1 MFSFPLTDMQK
12 YKVEI
17 SENVVRAL
25 IKTLAAAD
33 NPEVCCDQWKF
44 RNIYSIN
51 NGGSDYLRNCTKFEI
66 LKKSWKFLFFF
77 PWFPFCLMA
86 GECYCLEPRS
96 LPNQWWP

>member
-1 MFSFPLTDMQK
+1 MQK

-66 LKKSWKFLFFF
+66 LEKVFF
-77 PWFPFCLMA
+77 PKAPLMFD
-86 GECYCLEPRS
+86 GWGMLSPGT
-96 LPNQWWP
+96 

>member
-51 NGGSDYLRNCTKFEI
+51 NSGSDYLRNCTKFEI
-66 LKKSWKFLFFF
+66 LKKGWKFLFF
-77 PWFPFCLMA
+77 
-86 GECYCLEPRS
+86 S
-96 LPNQWWP
+96 LVPLLFDGWGMLSPET

>member
-66 LKKSWKFLFFF
+66 LEKVFF
-77 PWFPFCLMA
+77 PKAPLMFD
-86 GECYCLEPRS
+86 GWGMLSPGT
-96 LPNQWWP
+96 

>member
-51 NGGSDYLRNCTKFEI
+51 NGGSDYLRNCTKFE
-66 LKKSWKFLFFF
+66 LLEKFFF
-77 PWFPFCLMA
+77 PQAPLMFD
-86 GECYCLEPRS
+86 GWGMLSPGT
-96 LPNQWWP
+96 

>member
-33 NPEVCCDQWKF
+33 NPEVCWKF

-66 LKKSWKFLFFF
+66 LEKVFF
-77 PWFPFCLMA
+77 P
-86 GECYCLEPRS
+86 
-96 LPNQWWP
+96 